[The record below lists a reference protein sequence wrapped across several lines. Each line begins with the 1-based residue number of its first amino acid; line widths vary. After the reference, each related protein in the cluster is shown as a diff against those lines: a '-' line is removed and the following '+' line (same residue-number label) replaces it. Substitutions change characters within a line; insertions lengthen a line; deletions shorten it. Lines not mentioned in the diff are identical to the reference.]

1 MNSKTENAKGTL
13 YKLLF
18 LFLFLCCSTL
28 NIFGVNYP
36 IDPKGLSSIHPSDI
50 VGKSIVFSEPS
61 KSYIANCF
69 YVEEAINQN
78 KYSKKWLL
86 SADNTGETP
95 KSEYLNHTFKVLD
108 LIYIN
113 AKDTLLSDGFV
124 LKLKRDDGI
133 IIGLKFNK
141 FKPNKLY
148 KQRGIP
154 SFTDLFIK
162 SNKITKSRL
171 LSYYSGSDDEYKTD
185 VFINAYDLDN
195 INHYINSVNK
205 EYEESEQ
212 LVSNIRPVD
221 NYSLDS
227 ISYNN
232 SKVLI
237 YLKKNNNQE
246 VCLTP
251 WQLKELYDKRNQDIR
266 FNERIHECITR
277 YDQEELLYIKERL
290 LGKELWVYS
299 GIRSYTKFFKSID
312 EHSHKTN
319 IDLWKAS
326 DDNLMWYNPNSGT
339 FGSGITKF
347 ETMFMNTMNDYYSAS
362 CIIEDMVVSENC
374 LTGRARNSKEVKGT
388 LVDNDYCL
396 YLVLKQNPN
405 KDYFR
410 YGNINM
416 KDTLSRV
423 YIMIENGISKKF
435 VSDIE
440 NQLNIEKCRSLE
452 QQMAKEMNDQFN
464 NVFIVAE
471 RLWGDE
477 IANLIQH
484 GEVRFG
490 FNVDMCLMA
499 YRDEPYRISKVST
512 PFGLATCYN
521 LFEKDVKL
529 YFINEELIGIQ
540 FKLEDIHYYRNI

>member
-28 NIFGVNYP
+28 NILGVNYP
-36 IDPKGLSSIHPSDI
+36 IDPTGLSSIHPSDI

-61 KSYIANCF
+61 QSYIANCF
-69 YVEEAINQN
+69 YVEEAIKQN
-78 KYSKKWLL
+78 NYSKKWIL
-86 SADNTGETP
+86 SADEKGETP
-95 KSEYLNHTFKVLD
+95 KSEYLNHSFKVLD
-108 LIYIN
+108 LIYLN
-113 AKDTLLSDGFV
+113 TKDTLLSDGFV

-141 FKPNKLY
+141 YKPNKLY
-148 KQRGIP
+148 KQKGIP

-162 SNKITKSRL
+162 SNKHPEFS
-171 LSYYSGSDDEYKTD
+171 SFNSGFVVEYTTD
-185 VFINAYDLDN
+185 VFIDAYDLDN
-195 INHYINSVNK
+195 INNYINAVTQN
-205 EYEESEQ
+205 YVESEQ
-212 LVSNIRPVD
+212 FASNIRVID

-232 SKVLI
+232 NKIQI
-237 YLKKNNNQE
+237 YLKKNKNHDI
-246 VCLTP
+246 CLTP
-251 WQLKELYDKRNQDIR
+251 WQLKEIYDKRNQDIS
-266 FNERIHECITR
+266 FNKRMNEYISK
-277 YDQEELLYIKERL
+277 YDQDELLYIKERL
-290 LGKELWVYS
+290 LGKELWVYGS
-299 GIRSYTKFFKSID
+299 IRNYAKFFKSID
-312 EHSHKTN
+312 ESSHKGN
-319 IDLWKAS
+319 IELWKNS
-326 DDNLMWYNPNSGT
+326 NDNLMWYNPISET

-347 ETMFMNTMNDYYSAS
+347 QSMFLNTMNDYYSAS
-362 CIIEDMVVSENC
+362 CIIEDMVISENC
-374 LTGRARNSKEVKGT
+374 LIGRVRKSKEVKGT
-388 LVDNDYCL
+388 LADNDYCL

-410 YGNINM
+410 YGNIDM
-416 KDTLSRV
+416 KDTLNRV
-423 YIMIENGISKKF
+423 YIMVENGISKKF

-440 NQLNIEKCRSLE
+440 NQLNIEKSRSLD
-452 QQMAKEMNDQFN
+452 QQMAKEMNERFN
-464 NVFIVAE
+464 NIFIVAE
-471 RLWGDE
+471 RLWGEE

-540 FKLEDIHYYRNI
+540 FKLEDIHYYKNI